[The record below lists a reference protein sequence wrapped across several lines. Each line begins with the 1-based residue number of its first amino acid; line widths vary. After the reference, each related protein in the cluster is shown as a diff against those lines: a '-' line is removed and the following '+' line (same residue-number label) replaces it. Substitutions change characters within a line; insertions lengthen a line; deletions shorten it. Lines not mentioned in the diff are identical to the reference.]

1 MAAHP
6 TIRDG
11 FVNRVPRNWF
21 TMRTV
26 AQVLAEPT
34 HSSLPGALFVAGTQ
48 TEVGKTFVCAVLL
61 RSLRRAGIRA
71 SYYKPILTGGAP
83 GDGASDPDLVAAAAG
98 LPDDPRSLASLWFA
112 EPASPHF
119 AARLEGRAIDPAPL
133 VAEARRRAARGPLV
147 VEGCGGLAVPLTED
161 GYLVSDLAADV
172 NAPVVLVARTR
183 IGAIHETVVTIEHA
197 QSRGLRLA
205 GIVWNGLEG
214 TAREEDSMATV
225 ERLTGIRR
233 LASLPRVAGAGGLE
247 RAAGSL
253 DAGAL
258 WRTAVERA
266 A

>member
-1 MAAHP
+1 MP
-6 TIRDG
+6 
-11 FVNRVPRNWF
+11 P
-21 TMRTV
+21 V
-26 AQVLAEPT
+26 AQVLAETT

-48 TEVGKTFVCAVLL
+48 TEVGKTFVCSVLL
-61 RSLRRAGIRA
+61 LALRRAGIPA

-83 GDGASDPDLVAAAAG
+83 GDGASDPDLVAAAAR

-119 AARLEGRAIDPAPL
+119 AARLEGRAIDPAAL

-183 IGAIHETVVTIEHA
+183 VGAIHETLVTIEHA
-197 QSRGLRLA
+197 QTRGLRLA
-205 GIVWNGLEG
+205 GILWNGLEG

-225 ERLTGIRR
+225 ERLAGVQR
-233 LASLPRVAGAGGLE
+233 LAALPSVAGADALERAIGCLDAPAVWRTALE
-247 RAAGSL
+247 RAA
-253 DAGAL
+253 
-258 WRTAVERA
+258 
-266 A
+266 